1 MERDAQRDDMWG
13 VYTVAEVGEGEL
25 PATNPQVCEET
36 LRAQGKPAVPG
47 LPGTT
52 ATSAGEPSSP
62 QPFSTSY
69 TSSPP
74 APQGASVMGS

>member
-25 PATNPQVCEET
+25 SATNPQVCEET

-52 ATSAGEPSSP
+52 AGEPSSP

-74 APQGASVMGS
+74 PPQGASVMGS